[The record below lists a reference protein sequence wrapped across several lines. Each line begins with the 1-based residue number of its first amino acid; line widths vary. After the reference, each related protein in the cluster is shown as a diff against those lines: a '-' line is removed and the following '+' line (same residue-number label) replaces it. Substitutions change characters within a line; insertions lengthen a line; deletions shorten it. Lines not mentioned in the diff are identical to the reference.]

1 MQGEVVD
8 CMYGRCRVDEV
19 RADDMVKCTPLSWRL
34 AAGQLPVFYLNK
46 ESVKPATVRVG
57 DVVKCNYGGVG
68 SVVEV
73 RETGDYVITLANWKL
88 AQGQSPRLYL
98 QRDSFEL
105 SSGLEEG
112 GKGVKSAK
120 QLQREQMTFWK
131 ESIQRAGEKKNE
143 ANEWFK
149 KGDMDKARELYL
161 EALTT
166 CTQNVGNEMDS
177 LPDSLR
183 ADIFET
189 MVPCHNNVAT
199 CYLKQQGFAEVVSF
213 ARNGLMLARH
223 MEARIGQSNVWRKLE
238 ARGMTKDKLTK
249 DWIKKS
255 LFLLSRAEMALKEY
269 DEACNHLDTALKL
282 VEGDAAYEKNAAELR
297 ALLLEAQKERKKQIK
312 KEQKIWGGAFEKSK
326 KEQEDGEKAAAKD
339 RARTQAAAAAA
350 SAAAAAA
357 AAAAQTTKGT
367 NSSGS
372 SGSGGSSPSP
382 TGPGFDASLY
392 SKAYM
397 SKLLKKDEDEDEDE
411 GAGKDPAGGGS
422 SDDEYA
428 NWTIGLGVAAA
439 VVAVGGYMLSRWA
452 SSSRSK

>member
-1 MQGEVVD
+1 MQGDVVD

-19 RADDMVKCTPLSWRL
+19 REDDGMVIATPLSWRL

-57 DVVKCNYGGVG
+57 DVVKCNYGGLG
-68 SVVEV
+68 TVVEV
-73 RETGDYVITLANWKL
+73 READFVITLQNWKL
-88 AQGQSPRLYL
+88 AQGQSPSLYL
-98 QRDSFEL
+98 QRESFEL

-112 GKGVKSAK
+112 AKGVKSAK
-120 QLQREQMTFWK
+120 QLQREQMAYWK
-131 ESIQRAGEKKNE
+131 ESIRRAGEKKNE

-161 EALTT
+161 EALTM

-177 LPDSLR
+177 LPDSMR
-183 ADIFET
+183 ADVFET

-199 CYLKQQGFAEVVSF
+199 CSLKQQNFAEVVAF

-223 MEARIGQSNVWRKLE
+223 MEARIGQSNVWRELE
-238 ARGMTKDKLTK
+238 ARGMTQDKLVK

-269 DEACNHLDTALKL
+269 DEACDHLDKALKL

-326 KEQEDGEKAAAKD
+326 KEQEDGEKAAAKE
-339 RARTQAAAAAA
+339 RARTQ
-350 SAAAAAA
+350 AAAAA

-367 NSSGS
+367 SSSGN
-372 SGSGGSSPSP
+372 GGTSPSP
-382 TGPGFDASLY
+382 AGPGFDASLY

-397 SKLLKKDEDEDEDE
+397 SKLLKKDEDEDV
-411 GAGKDPAGGGS
+411 GKDSTGGGG
-422 SDDEYA
+422 DEEYV

-439 VVAVGGYMLSRWA
+439 VVAVGGYFVSRWA
-452 SSSRSK
+452 SSRSK